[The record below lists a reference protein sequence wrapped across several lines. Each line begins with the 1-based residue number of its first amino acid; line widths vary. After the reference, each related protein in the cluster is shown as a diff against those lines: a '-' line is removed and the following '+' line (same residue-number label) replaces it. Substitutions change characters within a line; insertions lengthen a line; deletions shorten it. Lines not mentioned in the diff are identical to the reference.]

1 MGEIGPVAAAIAG
14 HPAEAHAALE
24 FFAEQKAL
32 RLAEQGLPNVFA
44 EPGVMD
50 FLREMAGRSFGMREP
65 LLQVTHL
72 DVAGKTRAVI
82 GSGVHAGRVNLYI
95 LTYIHDDVLPHSPG
109 QVLMYRHIEES
120 CEAGREIFDFGVGYE
135 LYKESWADTRI
146 PLRDGY
152 MAFTALG
159 RAAVGA
165 AWARDGA
172 KGMLRRNEKLW
183 TALKSLRKR
192 GASPEV
198 PNAE

>member
-1 MGEIGPVAAAIAG
+1 MGEIGPVDAAIADD
-14 HPAEAHAALE
+14 PAAAYAALE

-50 FLREMAGRSFGMREP
+50 FLREMADRSFGMREP

-72 DVAGKTRAVI
+72 DVGGKTRAVI

-120 CEAGREIFDFGVGYE
+120 CEAGREVFDFGVGYE
-135 LYKESWADTRI
+135 LYKESWADARI
-146 PLRDGY
+146 LLCDGY
-152 MAFTALG
+152 AAFTPLG

-165 AWARDGA
+165 AWIADGA
-172 KGMLRRNEKLW
+172 KGMLRSNEKLW
-183 TALKSLRKR
+183 AMLKSLRRR
-192 GASPEV
+192 GASPEAQ
-198 PNAE
+198 NAD